1 MHKEAGRITLA
12 VELYVFVLAVI
23 FGAAGYVLFG
33 MTELPAALK
42 WGIAGLLGLI
52 VIAGAVF
59 APLFGRSVCHSLESN
74 ILHVRYGVFFK
85 YAANVDFRR
94 VVYITKLRGPFER
107 LTGVV
112 VLAFYF
118 SGGCVFVPGGDAAK
132 AERYIRKWTQRIR

>member
-74 ILHVRYGVFFK
+74 ILHVRYGVFL
-85 YAANVDFRR
+85 NMRR
-94 VVYITKLRGPFER
+94 M
-107 LTGVV
+107 
-112 VLAFYF
+112 
-118 SGGCVFVPGGDAAK
+118 
-132 AERYIRKWTQRIR
+132 